1 MKNKISFIPYAD
13 DVQYPTRGHKDD
25 AGIDFY
31 APDDFVL
38 VPQLSLLGRGHPTV
52 VSLGFGICFP
62 KRTLMDKLLNKH
74 WHAEITQRSSQN
86 LRGVIVMRGII
97 DEGYKGEIKCAL
109 VNLTP
114 ETVEYHKGDRI
125 GQILFYKERLVNS
138 PDITVLDKNER
149 KTGGFGS
156 TGK

>member
-1 MKNKISFIPYAD
+1 MKNKINFIPYAD
-13 DVQYPTRGHKDD
+13 DVQYPTRGHRDD

-31 APDDFVL
+31 APYDFIVM
-38 VPQLSLLGRGHPTV
+38 PQGLALSECPTI

-86 LRGVIVMRGII
+86 LKGVMIMRGII
-97 DEGYKGEIKCAL
+97 DEGYTGEIKCAL

-114 ETVEYHKGDRI
+114 EGVVYHKGDRI

-138 PDITVLDKNER
+138 PDIAVLDKDER